1 MKEYIKVGDIVG
13 QDHYFYVVVGRTTDD
28 RFLEAVDISSLSK
41 PHWASLY
48 VGDIRLLVERGTKK
62 WDETLSGYLEARER
76 KHTPMDEEL
85 RKIYRSF
92 KLKTPRDLLL
102 DITERKVE
110 NSKNEILMK
119 AGLRTDVI
127 RYDKLENV
135 DQCLDALN
143 DLSLLHDH
151 FGDES
156 YLQLREVVRNR
167 LKELI

>member
-1 MKEYIKVGDIVG
+1 MGI
-13 QDHYFYVVVGRTTDD
+13 DHYFYVVVDCTDD
-28 RFLEAVDISSLSK
+28 GMFLNTVDISSLKK
-41 PHWASLY
+41 PNWASLY
-48 VGDIRLLVERGTKK
+48 VGNVRLLAERGTKK
-62 WDETLSGYLEARER
+62 WNETLCAYLEVRQFQ
-76 KHTPMDEEL
+76 HTPMDEEL
-85 RKIYRSF
+85 RSIYRSF
-92 KLKTPRDLLL
+92 NTQEPSDLLL
-102 DITERKVE
+102 DITKKKVE

-156 YLQLREVVRNR
+156 YLQLREVVQER